1 MNNIERIAPVS
12 LAIMFGLLAVLGLL
26 FIPAL
31 ANTLT
36 GWASFLAAVALL
48 LGILNLIGVHA
59 RRAVKRNAYSVL
71 LLLSMLAMF
80 ALAISDF
87 IGATDQGVEFIFGRV
102 LAPLE
107 AAMAS
112 LLAFF
117 LLFAGIRLLQ
127 RQRNWWAVLFLAT
140 VVLILLGR
148 TPLPGFLG
156 DVFGGISNFINTVF
170 VNAGMR
176 GILIGV
182 ALGAI
187 TISIRVIMG
196 WERPYDK

>member
-1 MNNIERIAPVS
+1 MNNIERMAPVS
-12 LAIMFGLLAVLGLL
+12 LAIFFGLLAVLGLL

-59 RRAVKRNAYSVL
+59 RRAISRNAYSVL

-80 ALAISDF
+80 ALAITDF

-156 DVFGGISNFINTVF
+156 DVFGGISDFINTVF

-182 ALGAI
+182 ALGVI
-187 TISIRVIMG
+187 TISIRVLMG
-196 WERPYDK
+196 WERPYDR